1 MRRRRRRRRRRRTCA
16 TRRALI
22 GKSITCSKRPSDLS
36 TCPSSVH
43 RVSISRRFA
52 VAVAMSPARAV
63 ALRFTFALSPARVAR
78 ARRAPVAVRRA
89 SLAVRAD
96 GQAAESG
103 PLEERVDLR
112 VGRVLSARKH
122 EEAEKLVR
130 VRVAMR
136 SSRVMRVVWWCWVI
150 NLDAREGRARS
161 GRLTGGV
168 LFILFVARVAV
179 H

>member
-1 MRRRRRRRRRRRTCA
+1 M
-16 TRRALI
+16 
-22 GKSITCSKRPSDLS
+22 
-36 TCPSSVH
+36 
-43 RVSISRRFA
+43 SISRRFAVA

>member
-1 MRRRRRRRRRRRTCA
+1 MRRRRRRRRTCA
-16 TRRALI
+16 TRRANWSA
-22 GKSITCSKRPSDLS
+22 KVSHVQNDPVTYPSR
-36 TCPSSVH
+36 VH
-43 RVSISRRFA
+43 RVSISRRFAVA

-63 ALRFTFALSPARVAR
+63 ALRFTFALSPARVAS

-96 GQAAESG
+96 GKAVESG

-130 VRVAMR
+130 VWGAMR

-150 NLDAREGRARS
+150 NLDAREGRARR